1 MSLHSLPLALL
12 LLFYALLPVQSIP
25 FWEPG
30 VRQSTDSS
38 LAGQLSYLIANVPRY
53 QPQLA
58 HSKHLTTIQPGHPGN
73 ITLVPGTDQ
82 PGLFYI
88 YRHQLYNYVN
98 ETFIYPVATVNA
110 STTSPDEPLQLVA
123 GEPSN
128 AVSGGRWRWAGTR
141 LMYDLGE
148 RTNRGLYYSCPDGSV
163 YMNMQEAKPPRDCS
177 VFSLHY
183 SVDTPLMVQG

>member
-1 MSLHSLPLALL
+1 MSLYSLPLALL
-12 LLFYALLPVQSIP
+12 LVLYTLLPVQAIP
-25 FWEPG
+25 FWDPG

-73 ITLVPGTDQ
+73 ITL
-82 PGLFYI
+82 
-88 YRHQLYNYVN
+88 
-98 ETFIYPVATVNA
+98 TFIYPVATVNT

-123 GEPSN
+123 GEPSD

-177 VFSLHY
+177 LFSLHY

>member
-1 MSLHSLPLALL
+1 MLTH
-12 LLFYALLPVQSIP
+12 
-25 FWEPG
+25 
-30 VRQSTDSS
+30 
-38 LAGQLSYLIANVPRY
+38 IA
-53 QPQLA
+53 A
-58 HSKHLTTIQPGHPGN
+58 GHPGN

-123 GEPSN
+123 GEPSD
-128 AVSGGRWRWAGTR
+128 AVTGGRWRWAGTR

-148 RTNRGLYYSCPDGSV
+148 RTNRGLFYSCPDGSV
-163 YMNMQEAKPPRDCS
+163 YMNMQEYVYALGL
-177 VFSLHY
+177 VLE
-183 SVDTPLMVQG
+183 

>member
-1 MSLHSLPLALL
+1 M
-12 LLFYALLPVQSIP
+12 
-25 FWEPG
+25 
-30 VRQSTDSS
+30 
-38 LAGQLSYLIANVPRY
+38 
-53 QPQLA
+53 
-58 HSKHLTTIQPGHPGN
+58 LTHISAGHPGN

-110 STTSPDEPLQLVA
+110 STSSPDEPLQLVA
-123 GEPSN
+123 GEPSD

-148 RTNRGLYYSCPDGSV
+148 RTNRGQYYSCPDGSV
-163 YMNMQEAKPPRDCS
+163 YMNMQEYVDG
-177 VFSLHY
+177 SLGLMMMKT
-183 SVDTPLMVQG
+183 DLCKGQTTPGLLSLFPSLLSRYTLDGTELKEAAAHCFIYYLLVEV